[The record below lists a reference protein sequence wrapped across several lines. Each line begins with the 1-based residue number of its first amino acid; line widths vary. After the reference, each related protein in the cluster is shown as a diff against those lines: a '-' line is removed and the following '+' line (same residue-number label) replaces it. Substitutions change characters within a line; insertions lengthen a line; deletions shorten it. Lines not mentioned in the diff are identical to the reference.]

1 MNNFAFCT
9 ITHGEKYKRLGDT
22 IINQMT
28 DMGYHFYVLT
38 DNPSHYDE
46 RKNVHVIPHTHS
58 YFSYHQKR
66 FVAQACLNDFSTAI
80 FLDADVVYKEGA
92 DLDILNN
99 AEHGLHIFATFGG
112 IGHTFLNED
121 INPCDPEIRD
131 NRNTKYGPRGRQLL
145 DDMGLRYMK
154 DFHGLG
160 RMHYLEHFLEG
171 KWIVKKQDGVEKKFF
186 EYWNRIAE
194 FTDAFDIN
202 LGFKNTI
209 GAGEGAAM
217 SIAAFNSGI
226 NTRVAG
232 GFTRLINTHF
242 ISNYQEKVDG
252 TKPWNISG

>member
-1 MNNFAFCT
+1 
-9 ITHGEKYKRLGDT
+9 
-22 IINQMT
+22 
-28 DMGYHFYVLT
+28 
-38 DNPSHYDE
+38 
-46 RKNVHVIPHTHS
+46 
-58 YFSYHQKR
+58 
-66 FVAQACLNDFSTAI
+66 
-80 FLDADVVYKEGA
+80 
-92 DLDILNN
+92 
-99 AEHGLHIFATFGG
+99 
-112 IGHTFLNED
+112 
-121 INPCDPEIRD
+121 
-131 NRNTKYGPRGRQLL
+131 
-145 DDMGLRYMK
+145 MK

-186 EYWNRIAE
+186 EYWNKIAE